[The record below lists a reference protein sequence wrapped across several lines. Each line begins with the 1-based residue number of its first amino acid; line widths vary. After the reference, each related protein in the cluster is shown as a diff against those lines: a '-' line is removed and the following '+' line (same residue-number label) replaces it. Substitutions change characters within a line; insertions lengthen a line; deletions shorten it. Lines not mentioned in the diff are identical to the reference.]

1 MPRRSRSTSEHPS
14 GLSVLLQT
22 MALALLL
29 GGGADADAKP
39 FPAFALENYDG
50 RPFSNASFA
59 GKTTIVIP
67 TYAKCIFAC
76 PMITFFLT
84 ELDRE
89 LGSPA
94 NIQYAHVSVQ
104 PTEDTADEILEH
116 FKDHGID
123 TEHDSRWL
131 FINGP
136 EEEVLTFLTDTDV
149 HVKRTQVEDGVL
161 IEHTIRLFVVGPHGE
176 TLAKFDTYFWDREEM
191 LHALR
196 HAIE

>member
-1 MPRRSRSTSEHPS
+1 
-14 GLSVLLQT
+14 
-22 MALALLL
+22 MALAFLL
-29 GGGADADAKP
+29 GATADTGR
-39 FPAFALENYDG
+39 FPSFALENYDG
-50 RPFSNASFA
+50 RPFSNASFE

-67 TYAKCIFAC
+67 TYAKCVFAC

-84 ELDRE
+84 ELDKE

-94 NIQYAHVSVQ
+94 NIQYAHISVQ

-116 FKDHGID
+116 FNENGID
-123 TEHDSRWL
+123 TERDPRWL

-136 EEEVLTFLTDTDV
+136 EEKVLAFLDDIDV
-149 HVKRTQVEDGVL
+149 HVKRTQVEEGVL
-161 IEHTIRLFVVGPHGE
+161 IEHTLRLFVVGPNGE
-176 TLAKFDTYFWDREEM
+176 TQAKFDTYFWDREEM

>member
-1 MPRRSRSTSEHPS
+1 M
-14 GLSVLLQT
+14 LLPT
-22 MALALLL
+22 LALALLL
-29 GGGADADAKP
+29 GGGADAEP
-39 FPAFALENYDG
+39 FPSFALENYDG
-50 RPFSNASFA
+50 RPFSNVSFE

-84 ELDRE
+84 ELDQE

-104 PTEDTADEILEH
+104 PTEDTADEILGH

-123 TEHDSRWL
+123 TERDPRWL

-136 EEEVLTFLTDTDV
+136 EEEVSTFLDDTDV
-149 HVKRTQVEDGVL
+149 QVKRTQVEEGVV
-161 IEHTIRLFVVGPHGE
+161 IEHTIRLFVVGPNGE
-176 TLAKFDTYFWDREEM
+176 TLALFDTYFWDREEM
-191 LHALR
+191 QHALR
-196 HAIE
+196 HALE

>member
-1 MPRRSRSTSEHPS
+1 
-14 GLSVLLQT
+14 

-29 GGGADADAKP
+29 GGGPEAEA
-39 FPAFALENYDG
+39 FPSFALENYDG
-50 RPFSNASFA
+50 QPFSNASFE

-84 ELDRE
+84 ELDEE

-104 PTEDTADEILEH
+104 PMEDTADEIVEH
-116 FKDHGID
+116 FQDHGID
-123 TEHDSRWL
+123 TGRDPRWL

-136 EEEVLTFLTDTDV
+136 EEEVLTFLNDTDV
-149 HVKRTQVEDGVL
+149 RVKRTQVEDGVV
-161 IEHTIRLFVVGPHGE
+161 IEHTIRLFVVGPNGE

>member
-1 MPRRSRSTSEHPS
+1 MF
-14 GLSVLLQT
+14 LQT

-29 GGGADADAKP
+29 GGVADAET
-39 FPAFALENYDG
+39 FPSFALENYDG
-50 RPFSNASFA
+50 QAFSNASFT

-84 ELDRE
+84 ELDQE

-116 FKDHGID
+116 FQDHGID
-123 TEHDSRWL
+123 TERDPRWL

-136 EEEVLTFLTDTDV
+136 EEEVLTFLADTDV
-149 HVKRTQVEDGVL
+149 HVKRTEVEDGVV
-161 IEHTIRLFVVGPHGE
+161 IEHTTRLFVVGPNGE